1 MVPTE
6 NHFLGHFKM
15 VTRSGLGTR
24 LSSLCERVFSEIKHL
39 FRSKH
44 HSEMHRVAN
53 VHQQYQVMCI
63 FLGGCSTMCKHQSD
77 CKTE

>member
-15 VTRSGLGTR
+15 VTKSGLGTR
-24 LSSLCERVFSEIKHL
+24 L
-39 FRSKH
+39 
-44 HSEMHRVAN
+44 RVAN

-63 FLGGCSTMCKHQSD
+63 FLGGCLTMCKHQSD